1 MDSCIFKFLM
11 LQTKYSGD
19 KEESNNEERI
29 EKASENISFEGIRQR
44 MMEREGQDVEVLSTG
59 NLCSHFWNL
68 HFKMVM
74 L

>member
-1 MDSCIFKFLM
+1 M

-59 NLCSHFWNL
+59 NLCSHF
-68 HFKMVM
+68 
-74 L
+74 